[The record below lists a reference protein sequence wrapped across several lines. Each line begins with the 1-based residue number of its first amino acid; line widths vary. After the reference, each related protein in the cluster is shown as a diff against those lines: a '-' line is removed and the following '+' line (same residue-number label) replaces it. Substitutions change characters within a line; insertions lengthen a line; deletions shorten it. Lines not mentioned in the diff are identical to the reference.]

1 MDRKMMIGGV
11 LMLGGMG
18 LFVPV
23 LGPGVEGLLNLLLVP
38 AAALLVYGTYLVG
51 TSGDDDEPVV

>member
-1 MDRKMMIGGV
+1 MMIGGV